1 MPCIIISLFVTV
13 AGPTRSRRS
22 KDDPNTIP
30 SSISDAGPLA
40 QDIREEDRKFLDEL
54 VRKQNQDG
62 NLLSTPVA
70 NTGKFET
77 IESSGK
83 SVPRAE
89 LLSIG
94 KSLGAVSW
102 SSIAGQ
108 SNVSVRTLLNS
119 NSRLAQANRKS
130 RRD

>member
-89 LLSIG
+89 LVINREIVRRGELVVHSG
-94 KSLGAVSW
+94 TVKRKRQN
-102 SSIAGQ
+102 IAQ
-108 SNVSVRTLLNS
+108 
-119 NSRLAQANRKS
+119 
-130 RRD
+130 